1 MPTQEMPWI
10 LIPLFFLV
18 AALYSSIGHGGASG
32 YLALFALSGM
42 AAPSIIPAAL
52 VLNIAVAAI
61 SFFNY
66 WRGGHLSLSLL
77 LPFVVTSMPAA
88 YLGGRMTVGDE
99 ALKFVL
105 GVALLLVAARLLFFR
120 EIPQRSDSMR
130 WIQRWALAAPIG
142 FVLGLLS
149 GIVGIGGGVFLSP
162 VILLLGW
169 AEIKGTAAVSSAFI
183 VLNSV
188 SGLIGHV
195 ARGTSIELPVGILV
209 AVVVLG
215 GFLGSRLGAQR
226 LSTKLLQL
234 ALGLVLV
241 VAGGKLIL
249 PWLV

>member
-10 LIPLFFLV
+10 LIPLFLLV
-18 AALYSSIGHGGASG
+18 AALYSSVGHGGASG
-32 YLALFALSGM
+32 YLALFALSGI
-42 AAPSIIPAAL
+42 AAPSVIPVAL
-52 VLNIAVAAI
+52 VLNITVAAI

-66 WRGGHLSLSLL
+66 WRSGHFSLSLL

-88 YLGGRMTVGDE
+88 YLGGLMAVGDE
-99 ALKFVL
+99 VFRLVL
-105 GVALLLVAARLLFFR
+105 GVALLLVAVRLLFIR
-120 EIPQRSDSMR
+120 ELPQRSGSMSR
-130 WIQRWALAAPIG
+130 TQQWVLASSIG
-142 FVLGLLS
+142 LVLGLLS
-149 GIVGIGGGVFLSP
+149 GMVGIGGGVFLSP

-169 AEIKGTAAVSSAFI
+169 ADIKGTAAVSSAFI

-188 SGLIGHV
+188 SGLLGHI
-195 ARGTSIELPVGILV
+195 ARGAHTELPIVILV
-209 AVVVLG
+209 AAVVLG

-226 LSTKLLQL
+226 LSTKHLQL